1 MTTQSHEHQG
11 GASAG
16 MPRRPRSHKVV
27 LIVNVLLS
35 FVLITAGVLVVWA
48 NNKVGD
54 RLVVSIDGV
63 TTGDSTSASGG
74 SAGDEWNYDTNGL
87 RAKNFLLTGSD
98 NGACPDAGDGT
109 AGGIGDRDS
118 FGERSDTIMIL
129 RVDPAVNDVAVLSFP
144 RDLWVSI
151 SGTTRQARINSAF
164 DAKDPSRLI
173 RTIGDNFDV
182 PVDHYVNVNLCAFK
196 EIVDSVGGV
205 KIPFNYRTKDDR
217 VGFREVGPGC
227 VELRGS
233 QALAYVRSRSGY
245 KFFDE
250 SKQKW
255 VGDPTGDIGRINRQ
269 QDFLRRSMQRALD
282 QASTNPATANAL
294 LNVALQRVIT
304 DDRITPR
311 DLLTLAQAMR
321 NLDTTGVKS
330 YTIEWSMR
338 RIGSESVLIPIID
351 SDSMR
356 EILSVFRGEAVV
368 NRVAGDESSA
378 SLSSIDGTAF
388 LGTTQLVS
396 TLLAVLAADDDTTTT
411 TVPSVS
417 PKQQRLGV
425 FPPNDPSCR

>member
-1 MTTQSHEHQG
+1 MSPSSSG
-11 GASAG
+11 SARPASSSVL
-16 MPRRPRSHKVV
+16 RRPRSHRVV
-27 LIVNVLLS
+27 LVVNVLLS
-35 FVLITAGVLVVWA
+35 FVLIVAGLLVVWA

-54 RLVVSIDGV
+54 RLVVSINGA
-63 TTGDSTSASGG
+63 TTDSASNSGDA
-74 SAGDEWNYDTNGL
+74 SADEQNSDPNAL
-87 RAKNFLLTGSD
+87 NAKNFLLTGSD

-109 AGGIGDRDS
+109 AGGIGDRGS

-129 RVDPAVNDVAVLSFP
+129 RVDPTVNDVAVLSFP

-173 RTIGDNFDV
+173 RTINDNFGV

-205 KIPFNYRTKDDR
+205 KIPFDYRTKDDK
-217 VGFREVGPGC
+217 VGLREVGPGC

-245 KFFDE
+245 KYFDE
-250 SKQKW
+250 TKQKW
-255 VGDPTGDIGRINRQ
+255 ASDPTGDIGRINRQ

-282 QASTNPATANAL
+282 RASTSPATANAL

-338 RIGSESVLIPIID
+338 RIGGESVLMPIID
-351 SDSMR
+351 TDSMQQ
-356 EILSVFRGEAVV
+356 ILKVFRGEAVV
-368 NRVAGDESSA
+368 NRADGDESA
-378 SLSSIDGTAF
+378 GPLSVVDGTAF
-388 LGTTQLVS
+388 IGTTHIAS
-396 TLLAVLAADDDTTTT
+396 TLLSVLAADDDTTTT
-411 TVPSVS
+411 TMPAVS
-417 PKQQRLGV
+417 PKQKRLGV
-425 FPPNDPSCR
+425 FPPDDPSCR

>member
-1 MTTQSHEHQG
+1 
-11 GASAG
+11 
-16 MPRRPRSHKVV
+16 
-27 LIVNVLLS
+27 
-35 FVLITAGVLVVWA
+35 
-48 NNKVGD
+48 
-54 RLVVSIDGV
+54 
-63 TTGDSTSASGG
+63 
-74 SAGDEWNYDTNGL
+74 
-87 RAKNFLLTGSD
+87 
-98 NGACPDAGDGT
+98 
-109 AGGIGDRDS
+109 
-118 FGERSDTIMIL
+118 
-129 RVDPAVNDVAVLSFP
+129 
-144 RDLWVSI
+144 
-151 SGTTRQARINSAF
+151 
-164 DAKDPSRLI
+164 
-173 RTIGDNFDV
+173 
-182 PVDHYVNVNLCAFK
+182 
-196 EIVDSVGGV
+196 
-205 KIPFNYRTKDDR
+205 

-338 RIGSESVLIPIID
+338 RIGSESVLIPIIN
-351 SDSMR
+351 SDSMKQ
-356 EILSVFRGEAVV
+356 ILSVFRGEAVV
-368 NRVAGDESSA
+368 NRVAGDESST

>member
-1 MTTQSHEHQG
+1 
-11 GASAG
+11 
-16 MPRRPRSHKVV
+16 VV
-27 LIVNVLLS
+27 LVVNVLLS
-35 FVLITAGVLVVWA
+35 FVLIVAGLLVVWA

-54 RLVVSIDGV
+54 RLVVSINGA
-63 TTGDSTSASGG
+63 TTDSASNSGDA
-74 SAGDEWNYDTNGL
+74 SADEQNSDPNAL
-87 RAKNFLLTGSD
+87 NAKNFLLTGSD

-109 AGGIGDRDS
+109 AGGIGDRGS

-129 RVDPAVNDVAVLSFP
+129 RVDPTVNDVAVLSFP

-173 RTIGDNFDV
+173 RTINDNFGV

-205 KIPFNYRTKDDR
+205 KIPFDYRTKDDK
-217 VGFREVGPGC
+217 VGLREVGPGC

-245 KFFDE
+245 KYFDE
-250 SKQKW
+250 TKQKW
-255 VGDPTGDIGRINRQ
+255 ASDPTGDIGRINRQ

-282 QASTNPATANAL
+282 RASTNPATANAL

-338 RIGSESVLIPIID
+338 RIGGESVLMPIID
-351 SDSMR
+351 TDSMQQ
-356 EILSVFRGEAVV
+356 ILKVFRGEAVV
-368 NRVAGDESSA
+368 NRADGDESA
-378 SLSSIDGTAF
+378 GPLSIVDGTAF
-388 LGTTQLVS
+388 IGTAHIAS
-396 TLLAVLAADDDTTTT
+396 TLLSVLAADDDTTTT
-411 TVPSVS
+411 TMPAVS
-417 PKQQRLGV
+417 PKQKRLGV
-425 FPPNDPSCR
+425 FPPDDPSCR

>member
-1 MTTQSHEHQG
+1 MSPSSSGSAQP
-11 GASAG
+11 ASSSVL
-16 MPRRPRSHKVV
+16 RRPRSHRVV
-27 LIVNVLLS
+27 LVVNVLLS
-35 FVLITAGVLVVWA
+35 FVLIVAGLLVVWA

-54 RLVVSIDGV
+54 RLVVSINGA
-63 TTGDSTSASGG
+63 TTDSASNSGDA
-74 SAGDEWNYDTNGL
+74 SADEQNSDPNAL
-87 RAKNFLLTGSD
+87 NAKNFLLTGSD

-109 AGGIGDRDS
+109 AGGIGDRGS

-129 RVDPAVNDVAVLSFP
+129 RVDPTVNDVAVLSFP

-173 RTIGDNFDV
+173 RTINDNFGV

-205 KIPFNYRTKDDR
+205 KIPFDYRTKDDK

-245 KFFDE
+245 KYFDE
-250 SKQKW
+250 TKQKW
-255 VGDPTGDIGRINRQ
+255 ASDPTGDIGRINRQ

-282 QASTNPATANAL
+282 RASTNPATANAL

-338 RIGSESVLIPIID
+338 RIGGESVLMPIID
-351 SDSMR
+351 TDSMQQ
-356 EILSVFRGEAVV
+356 ILKVFRGEAVV
-368 NRVAGDESSA
+368 NRADGDESA
-378 SLSSIDGTAF
+378 GPLSVVDGTAF
-388 LGTTQLVS
+388 IGTAHIAS
-396 TLLAVLAADDDTTTT
+396 TLLSVLAADDDTTTT
-411 TVPSVS
+411 TMPAVS
-417 PKQQRLGV
+417 PKQKRLGV
-425 FPPNDPSCR
+425 FPPDDPSCR

>member
-1 MTTQSHEHQG
+1 MSPSSSG
-11 GASAG
+11 SARPASSSVL
-16 MPRRPRSHKVV
+16 RRPRSHRVV
-27 LIVNVLLS
+27 LVVNVLLS
-35 FVLITAGVLVVWA
+35 FVLIVAGLLVVWA

-54 RLVVSIDGV
+54 RLVVSINGA
-63 TTGDSTSASGG
+63 TTDSASNSGDA
-74 SAGDEWNYDTNGL
+74 SADEQNSDPNAL
-87 RAKNFLLTGSD
+87 NAKNFLLTGSD

-109 AGGIGDRDS
+109 AGGIGDRGS

-129 RVDPAVNDVAVLSFP
+129 RVDPTVNDVAVLSFP

-173 RTIGDNFDV
+173 RTINDNFGV

-205 KIPFNYRTKDDR
+205 KIPFDYRTKDDK
-217 VGFREVGPGC
+217 VGLREVGPGC

-245 KFFDE
+245 KYFDE
-250 SKQKW
+250 TKQKW
-255 VGDPTGDIGRINRQ
+255 ASDPTGDIGRINRQ

-282 QASTNPATANAL
+282 RASTNPATANAL

-338 RIGSESVLIPIID
+338 RIGGESVLMPIID
-351 SDSMR
+351 TDSMQQ
-356 EILSVFRGEAVV
+356 ILKVFRGEAVV
-368 NRVAGDESSA
+368 NRADGDESA
-378 SLSSIDGTAF
+378 GPLSIVDGTAF
-388 LGTTQLVS
+388 IGTAHIAS
-396 TLLAVLAADDDTTTT
+396 TLLSVLAADDDTTTT
-411 TVPSVS
+411 TMPAVS
-417 PKQQRLGV
+417 PKQKRLGV
-425 FPPNDPSCR
+425 FPPDDPSCR